1 MKNMFNQKKIL
12 TSIMELVPFVSQ
24 AETKQGTKRA
34 RNEDSTNEIPEPIYG
49 NPYWRAKKM
58 KYHKKK
64 GNHKKMARK
73 YKSSRR
79 RSSVTYY
86 DRVAKA
92 VQFRPPYI
100 RKIQGI
106 DDPATPEAWAATQF
120 GMSERL
126 ATPAQVFSRAQHGY
140 RGRGL
145 YQGRGAY
152 SLGKMWRKSGL
163 GKTLAGV
170 GRGVINAAGQ
180 KAIGAI
186 SGMGL
191 YSGRGAYSDM
201 EVGNEVMDGS
211 HMQSAQIESAGDESG
226 SICITNEEYIGD
238 IYAPATTGIFDN
250 TPFPLNPGLEQTFPW
265 LSQLA
270 ANYEEYEFKQLVFK
284 FKSAI
289 QDVNSANGQVGTII
303 TATNYNA
310 SQKLFPDKPSM
321 SAYYGS
327 VSSKTTDDQV
337 SGVECDPEKLSG
349 PAGHYV
355 RTNPVLVG
363 EDLKSYDHGIFQ
375 LATHNIP
382 SSMLNG
388 TLGELRV
395 YYTVVLRKPKF
406 LTARG
411 LAITRCLIVSNGGET
426 ATAPFGTVASL
437 LKGQQ
442 NNLNV
447 QIALGTN
454 TITLTFPSYYA
465 GNLELKLAVEGSTIT
480 GSLISGLSTG
490 GQVTRVNDL
499 YAAGSAGD
507 SPSDYQSAQG
517 SASCVAVMHIR
528 VQPATNATPNTYTI
542 TMALGTG
549 TITQATLDISEY
561 NSSFNNTSGAPDLIN
576 SAGVIVVP

>member
-1 MKNMFNQKKIL
+1 
-12 TSIMELVPFVSQ
+12 MELIPFVSQ
-24 AETKQGTKRA
+24 AETKQGIKRSRDGDEVPNDEYYDPDRFA
-34 RNEDSTNEIPEPIYG
+34 KPIYG
-49 NPYWRAKKM
+49 NPYWKP

-73 YKSSRR
+73 YRKSSRR

-100 RKIQGI
+100 RKVQGI

-126 ATPAQVFSRAQHGY
+126 ATPAQIFARAQHGY
-140 RGRGL
+140 R
-145 YQGRGAY
+145 GRGAY

-170 GRGVINAAGQ
+170 GRGVINAAGAR
-180 KAIGAI
+180 AIGAI
-186 SGMGL
+186 SGAGL
-191 YSGRGAYSDM
+191 YSGRGAYTDNM

-211 HMQSAQIESAGDESG
+211 HMQSAQIESAGDETG
-226 SICITNEEYIGD
+226 AICITNEEYVGD
-238 IYAPATTGIFDN
+238 IYAPASTGIFDN

-337 SGVECDPEKLSG
+337 SGVECDPHKLSG

-355 RTNPVLVG
+355 RTNPVLIG

-411 LAITRCLIVSNGGET
+411 LAITRALFVSNGGET
-426 ATAPFGTVASL
+426 PALPLGPLNNILS
-437 LKGQQ
+437 GQQ
-442 NNLNV
+442 NNLRV
-447 QIALGTN
+447 LVAVATN

-465 GNLELKLAVEGSTIT
+465 GNLEIKLAVEGTGNT
-480 GSLISGLSTG
+480 GSLINTLVGA
-490 GQVTRVNDL
+490 GQVSKVFDL
-499 YAAGSAGD
+499 YGGGLGGD
-507 SPSDYQSAQG
+507 SPTDYVSAQG
-517 SASCVAVMHIR
+517 ATSLVAVMHLR
-528 VQPATNATPNTYTI
+528 VQPATNATLNTYTI
-542 TMALGTG
+542 TTAIVGMA
-549 TITQATLDISEY
+549 ITQTSLDIAEY
-561 NSSFNNTSGAPDLIN
+561 NSSFNNASGAPDLIN
-576 SAGVIVVP
+576 SAGVVVVPA